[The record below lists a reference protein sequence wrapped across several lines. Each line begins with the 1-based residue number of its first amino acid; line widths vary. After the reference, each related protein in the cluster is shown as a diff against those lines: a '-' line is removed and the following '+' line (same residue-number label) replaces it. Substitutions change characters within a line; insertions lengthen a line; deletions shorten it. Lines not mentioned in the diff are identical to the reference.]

1 MKINNGKAVL
11 SRSGEFRVNDE
22 GEKVYV
28 VLPAEVEEIE
38 QESLMLGAMHH
49 YACVLSWL
57 RMDDPSRG
65 DEIVTPDELLNVY
78 MEMTQESQKMFMLF
92 VAEATGGILMPLGV
106 NELNGEAIVFV
117 PADRMSEFV

>member
-1 MKINNGKAVL
+1 MKIKNGKSVL
-11 SRSGEFRVNDE
+11 SKSGEFRVNDE

-28 VLPAEVEEIE
+28 VLPTEVEKIE

-78 MEMTQESQKMFMLF
+78 MEMIQESQKMFMLF
-92 VAEATGGILMPLGV
+92 VTEATGGILMPLGV

-117 PADRMSEFV
+117 PADRMSEFI

>member
-1 MKINNGKAVL
+1 MKIKNGKAVL

-28 VLPAEVEEIE
+28 VLPTEVEKIE
-38 QESLMLGAMHH
+38 QESLMFGAMHH